1 MKHIEYDCDRRAAAR
16 QPNAN
21 PNSTPTQANRG
32 SMLSCRQWTQ
42 PNPSE
47 PNPAQP
53 KRQRHEGKAQE
64 RAISEHQR
72 CRQLFQPTTQR
83 ENAIWSREITPI
95 IQQSFSNRPA
105 TYEPPKCMS
114 STLVYITFRERHRN
128 QVRERAIAINIPR
141 CHHYRQPRTALDTG
155 IAPGGPHLSCDM
167 TALPA
172 PRTLYYPAVCFRTG
186 PSGCLIL
193 WCLLLRQLSRKNMRT
208 ARPCS
213 VAESI

>member
-1 MKHIEYDCDRRAAAR
+1 MTAVLPH
-16 QPNAN
+16 AN
-21 PNSTPTQANRG
+21 PTPTPTQPQLKLTEAVCCRVASGPNR
-32 SMLSCRQWTQ
+32 THPNPIQ
-42 PNPSE
+42 PNPRDNATKVKLRSE
-47 PNPAQP
+47 RSPNINGAVNYSNQPHSERTRYGPA
-53 KRQRHEGKAQE
+53 KSRQSYNKASATD
-64 RAISEHQR
+64 R
-72 CRQLFQPTTQR
+72 QPTSPQ
-83 ENAIWSREITPI
+83 
-95 IQQSFSNRPA
+95 
-105 TYEPPKCMS
+105 KCMS

-213 VAESI
+213 VAERI